1 MPVQLKQLKIENFKN
16 YAIAELEFSAGFNC
30 FTGLNGA
37 GKTNLLDAIYYLC
50 SGKSYFNSTD
60 SQLIKDTENYFSLRG
75 SFDIGSRIDDVAC
88 VLVKGRKKV
97 IKRNDAPY
105 ERVID
110 HYGNFPAII
119 IAPGDLYL
127 VTGGSEERRKWLDS
141 VISLIDRD
149 YLYQLIRY
157 EKVLEQRNAELKKM
171 SAEKSENRH
180 LLDIYDK
187 MMDPLATSIYQRRIA
202 FMADFMPVFTHYYSE
217 IAGEGE
223 NPGFQYLSYLH
234 SSPLLDLL
242 DMHFKKD
249 LLLQRTNYGTHKDDL
264 DFTLNGN
271 PLKRFGSQG
280 QQKTFVFALKLAQ
293 RQYIAKHKG
302 EKPLLLL
309 DDICERL
316 DEHRIRKLIFII
328 IAEGEGQ
335 VFITDT
341 NEERLRQH
349 LPRGIDAKFFY
360 IANGEVANL

>member
-1 MPVQLKQLKIENFKN
+1 MDFCE
-16 YAIAELEFSAGFNC
+16 GFNC
-30 FTGLNGA
+30 LTGLNGA

-50 SGKSYFNSTD
+50 SGKSYFNATD
-60 SQLIKDTENYFSLRG
+60 SQLIKGEENYFSLRG
-75 SFDIGSRIDDVAC
+75 AFDTGSRIDEVAC

-97 IKRNDAPY
+97 IKKNDAPY
-105 ERVID
+105 ERVIN

-171 SAEKSENRH
+171 SAENSENRH
-180 LLDIYDK
+180 LLDVYDK
-187 MMDPLATSIYQRRIA
+187 MMAPLADVIYKRRVA
-202 FMADFMPVFTHYYSE
+202 FMADFMPVFNHYYSE
-217 IAGEGE
+217 IAGEAE
-223 NPGFQYLSYLH
+223 NPGLQYLSSLNNT
-234 SSPLLDLL
+234 PLLSLL

-249 LLLQRTNYGTHKDDL
+249 LFLQRTNYGTHKDDL

-293 RQYIAKHKG
+293 RTYIAKYKN
-302 EKPLLLL
+302 ERPLLLL
-309 DDICERL
+309 DDVCERL
-316 DEHRIRKLIFII
+316 DEQRIRKLISII
-328 IAEGEGQ
+328 IAEDAGQ

-341 NEERLRQH
+341 NEERHKQH
-349 LPRGIDAKFFY
+349 LPEGIEARFFY
-360 IANGEVANL
+360 IADGKVANP